1 MVILGKRFIL
11 RRKLWKNFNLRRR
24 VILLSILV
32 NRNELR
38 IAIVLIKLGM
48 LLKLINIHRW
58 ILYMRLLILWIFWA
72 ESIVGLNN
80 LVPRLS
86 LILLLISRGLRMLLE
101 VFPCELVEVVVW
113 IACNC
118 VIAVIYCFIQ
128 CV

>member
-86 LILLLISRGLRMLLE
+86 LILLLISRGLRMLLK
-101 VFPCELVEVVVW
+101 VFPCELV
-113 IACNC
+113 
-118 VIAVIYCFIQ
+118 
-128 CV
+128 